1 MNVHVPQKIWK
12 IIFSTEQNIVKRRLI
27 GHIVCPIFFAAQAY
41 LTEDLRFFLL
51 LKKTKRPQQ
60 ITHYRVNSCLKLF
73 IDWVFLCRAF
83 VQRQMGKKLLKR
95 IILSTFF
102 GVLGSQN
109 WNYHVHLNIR
119 IFEHLHIWIFEISL
133 FGVLNSQ
140 NWNCVNSELDLKSWV
155 SLWFYDHHRKGD
167 RFNVCSIRKDG
178 SDFSILTPPSPPK
191 KIPTNATNKKM
202 QQTHQHYHVTRYQE
216 DIIYLLK
223 SRIWKQTFHLWI
235 VIYTR
240 GA

>member
-1 MNVHVPQKIWK
+1 MAILFVQFFLPHRH
-12 IIFSTEQNIVKRRLI
+12 TLI
-27 GHIVCPIFFAAQAY
+27 RSLG
-41 LTEDLRFFLL
+41 FFLL

-83 VQRQMGKKLLKR
+83 VQRQIGKQLLKR

-133 FGVLNSQ
+133 FGVLCSQ
-140 NWNCVNSELDLKSWV
+140 NWNCVYSELDLKSCV
-155 SLWFYDHHRKGD
+155 GLWFYDHHRKGD
-167 RFNVCSIRKDG
+167 RFNVCSHLKDG
-178 SDFSILTPPSPPK
+178 SDF
-191 KIPTNATNKKM
+191 
-202 QQTHQHYHVTRYQE
+202 
-216 DIIYLLK
+216 LL
-223 SRIWKQTFHLWI
+223 
-235 VIYTR
+235 
-240 GA
+240 

>member
-1 MNVHVPQKIWK
+1 MYKDKW
-12 IIFSTEQNIVKRRLI
+12 E
-27 GHIVCPIFFAAQAY
+27 
-41 LTEDLRFFLL
+41 
-51 LKKTKRPQQ
+51 
-60 ITHYRVNSCLKLF
+60 
-73 IDWVFLCRAF
+73 
-83 VQRQMGKKLLKR
+83 KKLLKR

-191 KIPTNATNKKM
+191 KIPTNATNKQM

-235 VIYTR
+235 VIYTWTFGYLNIWISELSWKR
-240 GA
+240 GETQCLLISKRSIRFLTSQLSSEKWEEKHENTNNIINIIKGYAQYLLTKRQTIS